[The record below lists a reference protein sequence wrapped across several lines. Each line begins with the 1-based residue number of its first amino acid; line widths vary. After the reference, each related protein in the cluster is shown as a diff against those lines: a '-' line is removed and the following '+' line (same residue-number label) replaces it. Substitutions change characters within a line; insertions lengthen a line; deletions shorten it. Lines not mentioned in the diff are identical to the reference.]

1 MQSPVQ
7 LFSCSFLSY
16 PFFQVAGGR
25 SVDKKLKGGEKATT
39 VKRNTRKHDAQ
50 GETTGHPLKWSSL
63 GECLN
68 PVSVGKSSVV
78 FVTPVFQKITWI
90 KQMRAHWESNNLF
103 ILMKGTI
110 FKPS

>member
-1 MQSPVQ
+1 M
-7 LFSCSFLSY
+7 
-16 PFFQVAGGR
+16 
-25 SVDKKLKGGEKATT
+25 DKKLKGGEKATT

-78 FVTPVFQKITWI
+78 FVSQVFQKITWI
-90 KQMRAHWESNNLF
+90 NQMRPQWASRN
-103 ILMKGTI
+103 
-110 FKPS
+110 PC

>member
-1 MQSPVQ
+1 M
-7 LFSCSFLSY
+7 
-16 PFFQVAGGR
+16 
-25 SVDKKLKGGEKATT
+25 DKKLKGGEKATT

-78 FVTPVFQKITWI
+78 FVTQVFQKITWI
-90 KQMRAHWESNNLF
+90 NQMRPPWASRNPSLNLHDPLVF
-103 ILMKGTI
+103 YCFGKTQVISHIEATLEGI
-110 FKPS
+110 SYF